1 MVPIFDLDDTLYP
14 ERTYVE
20 SGFAAVGRHLQQR
33 FGWNAAR
40 CRDRLIELL
49 DAQGRGALFDRLLAE
64 HGETRRGEID
74 ACIRAYR
81 HHRPRL
87 ALHAEALPLLR
98 RLPRKPYLVTDG
110 HKLVQQRKIEG
121 LALAPR
127 LARAYITHRYG
138 IAAAKPSTRCFEL
151 IRARE
156 GCDWSQMVYVGDN
169 PKKDFVN
176 LKPLGVR
183 TVRVRQGEYAAARP
197 DAAHEAEFVIDSL
210 AELPG
215 VLPGCFFNAP

>member
-14 ERTYVE
+14 ERSYVD

-33 FGWNAAR
+33 FGWDAEACRAR
-40 CRDRLIELL
+40 LSALL
-49 DAQGRGALFDRLLAE
+49 EHQGRGALFDRLLAE
-64 HGETRRGEID
+64 HGETRHREID

-81 HHRPRL
+81 HHRPQL
-87 ALHAEALPLLR
+87 ALHPEADALLA
-98 RLPRKPYLVTDG
+98 RLQRKPYLVTDG

-121 LALAPR
+121 LDLAPR

-138 IAAAKPSTRCFEL
+138 VAAAKPSTHCFEL

-156 GCDWSQMVYVGDN
+156 GCAWHEMLYVGDN

-176 LKPLGVR
+176 LRPLGVR
-183 TVRVRQGEYAAARP
+183 TVRVRQGEHAAARP
-197 DAAHEAEFVIDSL
+197 DAAHEAEFVVDSL

-215 VLPGCFFNAP
+215 VLPDLLR